1 MNQPTKQATRV
12 AWRPRPNR
20 GPTVLLVL
28 IVALATAAGITPSAQ
43 GDSHT
48 KARIASALNV
58 TDTAHLHYVREADG
72 LLIDEGT
79 ATGTVPGNVRVG
91 FDLGTTVAA
100 NFTISTHQG
109 SIIGHGTGTLH
120 KSTNRSDVYIS
131 FAGTLTVSH
140 GTGHYT
146 HAHGTGGFYGTLDRH
161 NYAVTIQTT
170 GTLTY

>member
-1 MNQPTKQATRV
+1 M
-12 AWRPRPNR
+12 
-20 GPTVLLVL
+20 VLLVL
-28 IVALATAAGITPSAQ
+28 IVAFAAAVSIVASAR
-43 GDSHT
+43 GDSHA
-48 KARIASALNV
+48 KARSASALNV

-72 LLIDEGT
+72 LLIDEGA

-100 NFTISTHQG
+100 NFTISTHDG
-109 SIIGHGTGTLH
+109 SIIGHGTGILH
-120 KSTNRSDVYIS
+120 KSTSRSDVYIS

-140 GTGHYT
+140 GTGRYT
-146 HAHGTGGFYGTLDRH
+146 HAHGTGDIYGTLDRH